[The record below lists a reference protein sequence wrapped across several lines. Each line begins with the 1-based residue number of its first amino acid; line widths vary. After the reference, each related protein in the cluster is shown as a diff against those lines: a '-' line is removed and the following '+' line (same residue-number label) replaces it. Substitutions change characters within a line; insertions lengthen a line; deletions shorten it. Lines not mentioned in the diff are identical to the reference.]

1 MTRIFIVKGET
12 RTVGSVTGS
21 FAYEVTNLG
30 NMSWDVNTPASP
42 MPLPEESHKE
52 NILVK
57 MEGNSAQMSLS
68 WTLLADDVTH
78 FGALRLP
85 TDNVNGAFA
94 ADTVTRNVFEE
105 MEIFKEQ
112 FIPEN
117 IQDAYGIWLLNDD
130 LSLVSGEPE
139 DGTIA
144 QMRFSVDGQSP
155 VTWNV
160 NMTYLVGNVIAMFEA
175 DVPEPPSKAIITDE
189 AGTGKMKVLWKPYDG
204 YASSSDAVTITGVFI
219 QYKKQGGGL
228 WTDVTP
234 SMTDAVNGGSADA
247 DKLGCEDC
255 TTALSVV
262 STLTGGWN
270 HRVITLPLDED
281 SGGNPI
287 TTNFRIKISLSGSVT
302 GDSGVRHKISGKTAS
317 GNVVLAVT

>member
-1 MTRIFIVKGET
+1 MTRIFIVKGEA

-21 FAYEVTNLG
+21 FAYEVTNLS
-30 NMSWDVNTPASP
+30 NMAWDVNTPVSP

-78 FGALRLP
+78 FGALNIV
-85 TDNVNGAFA
+85 DGEFA
-94 ADTVTRNVFEE
+94 VDTVTRNVFEE

-117 IQDAYGIWLLNDD
+117 IQDSYGIWLLNDD
-130 LSLVSGEPE
+130 LSIVSGEPE
-139 DGTIA
+139 DGTIS

-155 VTWNV
+155 VVWNV
-160 NMTYLVGNVIAMFEA
+160 SMSYLVGNVIAMFEA

-204 YASSSDAVTITGVFI
+204 YASSADAVIITGVFI
-219 QYKKQGGGL
+219 QYKRQGGGV
-228 WTDVTP
+228 WTAVTP
-234 SMTDAVNGGSADA
+234 SMVDYVNSGTTPEY
-247 DKLGCEDC
+247 KLGCEDC
-255 TTALSVV
+255 TTALVEV
-262 STLTGGWN
+262 TGLSGWN
-270 HRVITLPLDED
+270 YRIITLPTAGDY
-281 SGGNPI
+281 
-287 TTNFRIKISLSGSVT
+287 RIKISLSGSVT
-302 GDSGVRHKISGKTAS
+302 GDSGVRHKISGKTS
-317 GNVVLAVT
+317 TGNVVLAVT